1 MLQPVGAAAIT
12 LMMLIIEMI
21 AILSYRGDID
31 IGRGMNSVGLCVV
44 TAVVVAVNMLALFLR
59 MDVTVT
65 DLGIR
70 IRAVRTRF
78 IPKEDI
84 ETLRFLVLNKY

>member
-1 MLQPVGAAAIT
+1 M
-12 LMMLIIEMI
+12 
-21 AILSYRGDID
+21 
-31 IGRGMNSVGLCVV
+31 
-44 TAVVVAVNMLALFLR
+44 TAVVVAVDMLALFLR

-65 DLGIR
+65 ELGIR
-70 IRAVRTRF
+70 IRTVGTRF

>member
-1 MLQPVGAAAIT
+1 M
-12 LMMLIIEMI
+12 
-21 AILSYRGDID
+21 
-31 IGRGMNSVGLCVV
+31 
-44 TAVVVAVNMLALFLR
+44 TAVVVAVDMLALFLR